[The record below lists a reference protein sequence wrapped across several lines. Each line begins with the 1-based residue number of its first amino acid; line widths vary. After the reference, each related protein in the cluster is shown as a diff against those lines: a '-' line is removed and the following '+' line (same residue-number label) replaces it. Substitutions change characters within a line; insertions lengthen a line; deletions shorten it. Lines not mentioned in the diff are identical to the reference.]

1 METKKTLISIIV
13 PVYNTEKYIERCLD
27 SIMKQDYP
35 NFEVILVND
44 GSTDESGIII
54 QKYKE
59 KYKNISYIKQ
69 ENKGVG
75 AARNAGIKVAKG
87 DYISFVDSDDLI
99 MEDYCSHLLSIIGDA
114 DIAVAG
120 REKYIDNVYDKSK
133 TPSQVITV
141 SGMEA
146 LKFQMLGKY
155 NTRPAW
161 GKLYKRNIV
170 EDVSFVEDC
179 IFEEVRYSAETFLKA
194 EKVIFANKDLY
205 LYRIRPNSIMTS
217 NEQKRVRELAIALI
231 YVYKILLEDGRYC
244 ECKREFEM
252 WLAHTII
259 QNTQIYCEQVVD
271 TKVFKKYVGELV
283 KLYYKGG
290 I

>member
-1 METKKTLISIIV
+1 MVDKKVSVIIPIYNAAQYLHKCLKSVISQTYKNLDIILIDDGSSDDSYSIAKEYQEKDSRIRLFTQTNIGLISTRKRGIELAEGEIV
-13 PVYNTEKYIERCLD
+13 
-27 SIMKQDYP
+27 
-35 NFEVILVND
+35 
-44 GSTDESGIII
+44 G
-54 QKYKE
+54 
-59 KYKNISYIKQ
+59 
-69 ENKGVG
+69 
-75 AARNAGIKVAKG
+75 
-87 DYISFVDSDDLI
+87 FVDSDDLI

-114 DIAVAG
+114 DISVAG

-205 LYRIRPNSIMTS
+205 SYRIRPNSIMTS
-217 NEQKRVRELAIALI
+217 NEQKRVKELAIALI

>member
-1 METKKTLISIIV
+1 MPKISVIV
-13 PVYNTEKYIERCLD
+13 PVYNVENYIERCIE
-27 SIMKQDYP
+27 SILSQTYTD
-35 NFEVILVND
+35 FELLLIND
-44 GSTDESGIII
+44 GSSDKSGSICDAYVNKDERIRVFH
-54 QKYKE
+54 K
-59 KYKNISYIKQ
+59 KN
-69 ENKGVG
+69 EGVSI
-75 AARNAGIKVAKG
+75 ARNLGIKRSLG
-87 DYISFVDSDDLI
+87 EWICFVDSDDLI

-114 DIAVAG
+114 DFAVAG

-205 LYRIRPNSIMTS
+205 SYSIRPNSIMTS
-217 NEQKRVRELAIALI
+217 NEQKRVKELAIALI

>member
-114 DIAVAG
+114 DISVAG

-161 GKLYKRNIV
+161 RKLYKRNIV

-205 LYRIRPNSIMTS
+205 SYRIRPNSIMTS
-217 NEQKRVRELAIALI
+217 NEQKRVKELAIALI

>member
-1 METKKTLISIIV
+1 MTEKKVSVIIPIYNAAQYLHKCLKSVISQTYKNLDIILIDDGSSDDSYSIAKEYQEKDSRIRLFTQTNIGLISTRKRGIELAEGEIV
-13 PVYNTEKYIERCLD
+13 
-27 SIMKQDYP
+27 
-35 NFEVILVND
+35 
-44 GSTDESGIII
+44 G
-54 QKYKE
+54 
-59 KYKNISYIKQ
+59 
-69 ENKGVG
+69 
-75 AARNAGIKVAKG
+75 
-87 DYISFVDSDDLI
+87 FVDSDDLI

-205 LYRIRPNSIMTS
+205 SYRIRPNSIMTS
-217 NEQKRVRELAIALI
+217 NEQKRVKELAIALI

>member
-205 LYRIRPNSIMTS
+205 SYRIRPNSIMTS
-217 NEQKRVRELAIALI
+217 NEQKRVKELVIALI

-252 WLAHTII
+252 WLVHTII
-259 QNTQIYCEQVVD
+259 QNTQIYCEQAVD

-283 KLYYKGG
+283 KLYYKGD

>member
-1 METKKTLISIIV
+1 
-13 PVYNTEKYIERCLD
+13 
-27 SIMKQDYP
+27 
-35 NFEVILVND
+35 
-44 GSTDESGIII
+44 
-54 QKYKE
+54 
-59 KYKNISYIKQ
+59 
-69 ENKGVG
+69 
-75 AARNAGIKVAKG
+75 
-87 DYISFVDSDDLI
+87 

-114 DIAVAG
+114 DISVAG

-205 LYRIRPNSIMTS
+205 SYRIRPNSIMTS
-217 NEQKRVRELAIALI
+217 NEQKRVKELAIALI

>member
-13 PVYNTEKYIERCLD
+13 PVYNTEKHIERCLD

-87 DYISFVDSDDLI
+87 DYISF
-99 MEDYCSHLLSIIGDA
+99 
-114 DIAVAG
+114 
-120 REKYIDNVYDKSK
+120 
-133 TPSQVITV
+133 ITV

-205 LYRIRPNSIMTS
+205 SYRIRPNSIMTS
-217 NEQKRVRELAIALI
+217 NEQKRVKELAIALI

>member
-1 METKKTLISIIV
+1 
-13 PVYNTEKYIERCLD
+13 
-27 SIMKQDYP
+27 
-35 NFEVILVND
+35 
-44 GSTDESGIII
+44 
-54 QKYKE
+54 
-59 KYKNISYIKQ
+59 
-69 ENKGVG
+69 
-75 AARNAGIKVAKG
+75 
-87 DYISFVDSDDLI
+87 
-99 MEDYCSHLLSIIGDA
+99 
-114 DIAVAG
+114 
-120 REKYIDNVYDKSK
+120 
-133 TPSQVITV
+133 
-141 SGMEA
+141 
-146 LKFQMLGKY
+146 MLGKY

-205 LYRIRPNSIMTS
+205 SYRIRPNSIMTS
-217 NEQKRVRELAIALI
+217 
-231 YVYKILLEDGRYC
+231 
-244 ECKREFEM
+244 
-252 WLAHTII
+252 I

>member
-1 METKKTLISIIV
+1 MQVSRLLKGI
-13 PVYNTEKYIERCLD
+13 
-27 SIMKQDYP
+27 
-35 NFEVILVND
+35 ILVLL
-44 GSTDESGIII
+44 I
-54 QKYKE
+54 
-59 KYKNISYIKQ
+59 
-69 ENKGVG
+69 
-75 AARNAGIKVAKG
+75 
-87 DYISFVDSDDLI
+87 DLI

-133 TPSQVITV
+133 TSSQVITV

-205 LYRIRPNSIMTS
+205 SYRIRPNSIMTS
-217 NEQKRVRELAIALI
+217 NEQKRVKELAIALI

>member
-44 GSTDESGIII
+44 GSTD
-54 QKYKE
+54 
-59 KYKNISYIKQ
+59 
-69 ENKGVG
+69 
-75 AARNAGIKVAKG
+75 
-87 DYISFVDSDDLI
+87 
-99 MEDYCSHLLSIIGDA
+99 
-114 DIAVAG
+114 
-120 REKYIDNVYDKSK
+120 
-133 TPSQVITV
+133 
-141 SGMEA
+141 
-146 LKFQMLGKY
+146 
-155 NTRPAW
+155 
-161 GKLYKRNIV
+161 
-170 EDVSFVEDC
+170 
-179 IFEEVRYSAETFLKA
+179 
-194 EKVIFANKDLY
+194 
-205 LYRIRPNSIMTS
+205 
-217 NEQKRVRELAIALI
+217 
-231 YVYKILLEDGRYC
+231 YC